1 MKFPYVPREN
11 QKETIDLI
19 RSTIEDRN
27 HLVLESPTGSGKT
40 FTSLAGVL
48 PFVKDG
54 FKIVYCVRT
63 NSQQK
68 QVIHELQQFKKAGS
82 NIKAI
87 AIQGRD
93 ALCPQQKYDNELKK
107 SNWSEKSKICKS
119 LKMQSKLGEAGCQF
133 YRSLLRD
140 SKSLINEWS
149 SKILTAEDF
158 AYQAEE
164 SGLCPYEINKLILK
178 EAQVVIAPYVYFF
191 EEIEE

>member
-1 MKFPYVPREN
+1 MPISINTINFLIKYNEVSICSREN

-68 QVIHELQQFKKAGS
+68 QVIHELKQFKKAGS

-93 ALCPQQKYDNELKK
+93 ALCPQQKYDNELKNPIGLRNLK
-107 SNWSEKSKICKS
+107 SVN
-119 LKMQSKLGEAGCQF
+119 L
-133 YRSLLRD
+133 
-140 SKSLINEWS
+140 
-149 SKILTAEDF
+149 
-158 AYQAEE
+158 
-164 SGLCPYEINKLILK
+164 
-178 EAQVVIAPYVYFF
+178 
-191 EEIEE
+191 